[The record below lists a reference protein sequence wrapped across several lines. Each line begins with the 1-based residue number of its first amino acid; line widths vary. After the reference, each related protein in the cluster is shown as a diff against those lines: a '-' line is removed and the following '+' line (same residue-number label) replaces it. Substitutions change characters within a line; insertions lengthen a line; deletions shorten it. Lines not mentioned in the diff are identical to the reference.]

1 MSKAIEEQ
9 STLTSTKNKKV
20 LTKLKKKLVKKPV
33 KDVVKP
39 VKDVVKPV
47 KDVVKPVKDVVKK
60 AATTQRKINNKPV
73 LSSSIGINISP
84 AKVKNIISNFILNK
98 EMYSSVTEIKKA
110 EPKKIIKMVDGK
122 SIEEEVA
129 GTPLTELS
137 KETRDYISYATK
149 IYEDNQYNL
158 FTRSKV
164 AKMNID
170 TRKNYMNKKNNAKS
184 LVSSDNFN
192 LYDFNLEFDPQ
203 FYSDY
208 SSEKKL
214 DENKTE
220 WKSALEKITKLK
232 NRFSTNSRVILSALI
247 ECLIKQLVL
256 NGTVS
261 CVADKKK
268 IIQLSHVLDT
278 SKEGFDERFPLYAFI
293 VNLETFKQA
302 KEYIKNQ
309 TSDENSKHS
318 DSGIELS
325 IDGLSSDKQYQFR
338 YYIGEIC
345 RDVRMDLCNKSE
357 NKEQSDY
364 NFTSVSKIL
373 KNFCSTIACEF
384 LIKIGL
390 MLKKEIQTRHIK
402 TVNDA
407 IINTVISHYHT
418 VCSVDETNTM
428 TFINNVLL
436 KYNEFIAL
444 KQEKRKNLKV
454 APVVAPGDMKYE
466 E

>member
-1 MSKAIEEQ
+1 MSKSIEEQ
-9 STLTSTKNKKV
+9 STLAPTKNKKV
-20 LTKLKKKLVKKPV
+20 LNKPKKKLVKKPV

-47 KDVVKPVKDVVKK
+47 KDVVKK
-60 AATTQRKINNKPV
+60 AAAPKVVTQRKINNKPV

-98 EMYSSVTEIKKA
+98 EMYSSVMEIKKA
-110 EPKKIIKMVDGK
+110 EPKKITKMVDGK

-158 FTRSKV
+158 FTRNKV
-164 AKMNID
+164 AKMTID
-170 TRKNYMNKKNNAKS
+170 VRKNYTNKKNNAKS
-184 LVSSDNFN
+184 LVSSDNFS

-220 WKSALEKITKLK
+220 WKNALEKITKLK

-278 SKEGFDERFPLYAFI
+278 SKEGFNERFPLYSFI

-309 TSDENSKHS
+309 STDENSKNS
-318 DSGIELS
+318 DSGIDLS

-345 RDVRMDLCNKSE
+345 RDVRMDLCDKSE
-357 NKEQSDY
+357 NKEQSEY

-402 TVNDA
+402 TVNDS

-428 TFINNVLL
+428 GFINNVLL